1 MKICIVG
8 SGISGLSAALAL
20 SEKHEVFLFEKNNYF
35 GGHSNTIQIKKDGN
49 SFSVDTG
56 FIVFNEKNY
65 PNLTS
70 LFKNLN
76 VKTKPSKMSFGFSLG
91 NGELEY
97 SGSNFNSFFAQRKN
111 LFSKDHLKGLY
122 DIFRFKG
129 IALKFLSD
137 CQEANESMRDF
148 LLRNNFGKW
157 FSEMFI
163 VPMGAAIWSVP
174 TGSILD
180 FPARSY
186 LQFFLNHGLLSMLTT
201 EIDWKTVDGG
211 SVKYVEKIIQKLG
224 KNAFVNTPVKKLIR
238 KKNKCEVTFGNGKRK
253 MLFDKVVLSCDGP
266 ETLKIIGDAS
276 EKEKHILGL
285 FKTSKNKVVLH
296 GDSSHMPRI
305 KKVWSSWN
313 FITSNIQDSINKPV
327 EVTYWM
333 NKLQNISSRDDIFV
347 TLNPS
352 KEIDN
357 NKIFYETSYS
367 HPIFDKNTIT
377 AQELTHS
384 IQGENNIY
392 YAGAKMGFGF
402 HEDGLNSGLEVARRL
417 ECVPSWSTKER

>member
-1 MKICIVG
+1 MNSKFTILDNGLTINKISKTYGNKEVVRDISISINRGEIVG
-8 SGISGLSAALAL
+8 LLGPNGAGKTTTFYMLVGLIKSNSGEIYIDDKEITELPMHLRSDLGISYLPQEPSI
-20 SEKHEVFLFEKNNYF
+20 FR
-35 GGHSNTIQIKKDGN
+35 
-49 SFSVDTG
+49 
-56 FIVFNEKNY
+56 
-65 PNLTS
+65 
-70 LFKNLN
+70 NLN

-111 LFSKDHLKGLY
+111 LFSIDHLKGLY

-186 LQFFLNHGLLSMLTT
+186 LRFFLNHGLLSMLTT

-238 KKNKCEVTFGNGKRK
+238 KKNKCEVTIGNGKRK

-276 EKEKHILGL
+276 EKERSILGM

-296 GDSSHMPRI
+296 GDSSHMPTI
-305 KKVWSSWN
+305 KKVLQTKRIFASDTC
-313 FITSNIQDSINKPV
+313 FKCKLNK
-327 EVTYWM
+327 
-333 NKLQNISSRDDIFV
+333 R
-347 TLNPS
+347 
-352 KEIDN
+352 
-357 NKIFYETSYS
+357 
-367 HPIFDKNTIT
+367 
-377 AQELTHS
+377 
-384 IQGENNIY
+384 
-392 YAGAKMGFGF
+392 
-402 HEDGLNSGLEVARRL
+402 
-417 ECVPSWSTKER
+417 